1 MIKCKNCESENTV
14 KSGIVAGKQRYLCKE
29 CGYNF
34 REGDNRT
41 NDKIIAK
48 KALCVLL
55 YAMAKGSYR
64 MLGRILR
71 IDHTLVYRWIRA
83 FGESLTEPEV
93 SGEITQMEFDEMW
106 HFIGSKKESFGSS
119 KLLTVAHGELWP
131 GYSAV
136 VILRP
141 FADYTKKSNIWEN
154 APFIPMTGVLLR
166 KFFLRNDTLL
176 EKSIQLLLST
186 ITVTRGII

>member
-1 MIKCKNCESENTV
+1 MVKCKKCNSERMV
-14 KSGIVAGKQRYLCKE
+14 KSGIVAGKQRFQCKE
-29 CGYNF
+29 CGCNF

-48 KALCVLL
+48 KALCILL

-71 IDHTLVYRWIRA
+71 IDHTLVYRWIRE

-106 HFIGSKKESFGSS
+106 HFIGSKKENFGSS
-119 KLLTVAHGELWP
+119 KPLTVAHGELWP
-131 GYSAV
+131 GYLV
-136 VILRP
+136 IVILQP
-141 FADYTKKSNIWEN
+141 SVVCMKKSNI
-154 APFIPMTGVLLR
+154 
-166 KFFLRNDTLL
+166 
-176 EKSIQLLLST
+176 
-186 ITVTRGII
+186 

>member
-1 MIKCKNCESENTV
+1 MMICKKCGSERAVRN
-14 KSGIVAGKQRYLCKE
+14 GIVAGKQRYQCKE
-29 CGYNF
+29 CGCNF

-41 NDKIIAK
+41 NDRVAAK

-64 MLGRILR
+64 MMGRILR

-83 FGESLTEPEV
+83 FGESLAEPEV
-93 SGEITQMEFDEMW
+93 PGEITEMEFDEMW

-119 KLLTVAHGELWP
+119 RLLTVAHGELWP

-136 VILRP
+136 VILQP
-141 FADYTKKSNIWEN
+141 SGVCTKKS
-154 APFIPMTGVLLR
+154 
-166 KFFLRNDTLL
+166 
-176 EKSIQLLLST
+176 ST
-186 ITVTRGII
+186 